1 MTKFQLQLTTEPVTR
16 LHPDA
21 PLTVDEAET
30 VAAVLCK
37 MSDRKVGAVLVT
49 TGGRL
54 TGIFTER
61 DALQLMADRDELSDP
76 ISRRMKRS
84 VVLVRRDDHVAAA
97 IKKMAAGGHR
107 RLPLVDANGH
117 AVGMISAAGVLHFMV
132 ENFPEAIYNLPPTQR
147 SSAEREGA

>member
-1 MTKFQLQLTTEPVTR
+1 MTEFQLHLTTEPVTR

-21 PLTVDEAET
+21 PLKVDESET
-30 VAAVLCK
+30 VASV
-37 MSDRKVGAVLVT
+37 MRQMRDHKVGAVLVT
-49 TGGRL
+49 SANRM

-61 DALQLMADRDELSDP
+61 DALHLMAQQLELNEP

-84 VVLVRRDDHVAAA
+84 VVLARRDDNVATA

-107 RLPLVDANGH
+107 RLPLVDANGN
-117 AVGMISAAGVLHFMV
+117 AVGVITAAGVLHFLA
-132 ENFPEAIYNLPPTQR
+132 EHFPEAIYNLPPTQR